1 MTRKD
6 KIASVFA
13 GVSMIGF
20 AFSGSVI
27 FMALGV
33 VSASLIM
40 VPERALRRLLHFHVA
55 VDLIG
60 SSLIMAPFIATGAV
74 SGMAVGVFS
83 ALVLTLS
90 LFGLRHLLGTEKLSV
105 DGESRVFFMPVALA
119 RWVWKKVRGQETA
132 VEWTEGEAP
141 MSTSAIAMPKLGGSY
156 LVPSLYVAAGVLLGI
171 GLVYVG
177 WIIMMIG
184 VLVAA
189 AWLLTQSSV
198 RWSIA

>member
-1 MTRKD
+1 MCRKD
-6 KIASVFA
+6 IIASIAA
-13 GVSMIGF
+13 GISMIGF
-20 AFSGSVI
+20 AVSGSVI

-40 VPERALRRLLHFHVA
+40 VPERALKRLLHFHVA

-83 ALVLTLS
+83 ALTLTLS
-90 LFGLRHLLGTEKLSV
+90 LFGLRKVLGTERLTI
-105 DGESRVFFMPVALA
+105 DGESRVFSMPAAFV
-119 RWVWKKVRGQETA
+119 RWAWKKARGQETTM
-132 VEWTEGEAP
+132 EWTEGEVP
-141 MSTSAIAMPKLGGSY
+141 MSTSEIAMPKLGGSY

-177 WIIMMIG
+177 WIIMMVG
-184 VLVAA
+184 VLIAV
-189 AWLLTQSSV
+189 AWLLTQSSYRV
-198 RWSIA
+198 VSA